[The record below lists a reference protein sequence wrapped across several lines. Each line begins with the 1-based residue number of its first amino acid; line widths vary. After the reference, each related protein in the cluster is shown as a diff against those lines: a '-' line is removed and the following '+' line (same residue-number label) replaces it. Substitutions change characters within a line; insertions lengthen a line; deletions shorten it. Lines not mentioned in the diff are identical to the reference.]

1 MDLAEALL
9 FVVLPAA
16 LGSVAA
22 VGTGFAWARRRR
34 VRWAAPALVAV
45 VAGSI
50 AVGASRRGHGVEAA
64 SAVMGL
70 FAAWAILLTVG
81 AIGVGLGYLAGRI
94 PRWSIPAAA
103 AFSFAMLTPAAIAAM
118 VAWVVVGWSTRCPA
132 RTECTVF

>member
-1 MDLAEALL
+1 MELAELLL

-22 VGTGFAWARRRR
+22 VGAGFAWARRRR
-34 VRWAAPALVAV
+34 VRWSALALVAV

-50 AVGASRRGHGVEAA
+50 AIGAMRRAHGVEAA

-70 FAAWAILLTVG
+70 LAAWAIVLTVG
-81 AIGVGLGYLAGRI
+81 TIGVGLGYLAGRI
-94 PRWSIPAAA
+94 PRWPLPAAA
-103 AFSFAMLTPAAIAAM
+103 VLSLAMLTPAAIAAM